1 MTIVLL
7 IISLHKLEQQLC
19 DLGRFVDF
27 GVYRSYTR
35 AETLRLQL
43 KQMRKDRDSAEQ
55 KNAEQL
61 EKLKNNCRNPNDDET
76 SRSKLP
82 IYMYIKTTMP
92 KVVLQKL
99 QFPVQDG
106 HMSKVKQREPSNRCL
121 VKKHLRMIKM

>member
-1 MTIVLL
+1 
-7 IISLHKLEQQLC
+7 
-19 DLGRFVDF
+19 
-27 GVYRSYTR
+27 
-35 AETLRLQL
+35 
-43 KQMRKDRDSAEQ
+43 MRKDRDSAEQ